1 MKSVNELLDIKLTT
15 RARCAAEDAM
25 RKHAETIGLVKDL
38 ERINKFMA
46 DFCHD
51 DNDDTPHV
59 FGRYYRSKFNRADSK
74 TISTVLAAKQ
84 ASIAKQLERYLSEQG

>member
-1 MKSVNELLDIKLTT
+1 MKNINELLDIKLTT

-25 RKHAETIGLVKDL
+25 REHSEAIGLVKDL

-51 DNDDTPHV
+51 DNDDAPRV
-59 FGRYYRSKFNRADSK
+59 FGRYYRSKFNQADSK

-84 ASIAKQLERYLSEQG
+84 ASISKQLERYLSEQG